1 MIVLTLL
8 TTSKMNQTE
17 VKCIDSKPAKSQFWQ
32 VMFIPYIGQ
41 RVRGH

>member
-17 VKCIDSKPAKSQFWQ
+17 VDLKPAKSQFWQ

-41 RVRGH
+41 RLRGH